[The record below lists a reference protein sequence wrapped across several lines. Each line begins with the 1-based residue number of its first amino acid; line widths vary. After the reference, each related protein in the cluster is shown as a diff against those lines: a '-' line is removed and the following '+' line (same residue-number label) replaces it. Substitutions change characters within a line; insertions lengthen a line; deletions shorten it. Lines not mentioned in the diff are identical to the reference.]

1 MRLKRLLAVSATVG
15 LMLSVTSQ
23 APILAQPP
31 SGPHV
36 ESQVSRLENI
46 RAAIIQATGVR
57 GKTVEVAIAGNILKI
72 SRIDNSMK
80 SNRPCR
86 KK

>member
-15 LMLSVTSQ
+15 LMLSVASQ

-36 ESQVSRLENI
+36 QSQDLLLENI
-46 RAAIIQATGVR
+46 RAAIIQAIGVR
-57 GKTVEVAIAGNILKI
+57 GETVEVAIAGNILKV
-72 SRIDNSMK
+72 SRIDSSM
-80 SNRPCR
+80 N
-86 KK
+86 